1 VASNLVIG
9 RAKGG
14 ETSYFM
20 THSFGFLVSSLL
32 LILSRVD
39 LVLTMSSS
47 STAQFPFV
55 HPSIATVLACE
66 RAKGRPPKTF
76 LDPQTLD
83 FRVRCDEP
91 STEDLIDLAIEC
103 ESILFGE
110 GNQTTTE
117 NWDSSMRGL
126 VAMGAQGT
134 KDEATAATLLALN
147 GLESA
152 IRDSRGYIT
161 GKAPLLKTMI
171 SQMEDDNLSGI
182 SKLLLLPVPGL
193 NLRNLL
199 WHGFVGTLPR
209 AWLAL
214 VLVMTRIVKDKSS
227 SPELSPPELPAEVMP
242 LRYND
247 AMQSVLA
254 VGDEVILQERLESSS
269 IKEWLPP
276 SHRGLWD
283 LAVQWIGEDTKP
295 TCTLALLTILL
306 EHALRID
313 WCRVNERPDDLLA
326 RPGTFFVTLDG
337 HGQRHVH
344 DLLLYPYLMTE
355 TEDEQVRNK
364 LVDHLGGS
372 TTALLTDLFASS
384 CGGPNIRATV
394 SHGLW
399 DSFLDKELAGTAEKD
414 SACTK
419 GLWGMV
425 RSVLV
430 TMELC
435 SGNSLSLKYRP
446 VFSYTATTILNTKE
460 ALDSLAELATIQS
473 TPSFLDLYSKAE
485 EEFGDIPSDMAALDV
500 SLSYIETQIHKLL
513 QSEWESESSEWSAD
527 DVFVEHKL
535 NQKLAAYGATRTLL
549 KDISGATLLK
559 VQSIKTAIEEWDETD
574 SSKKRRRILR
584 VVHLG
589 DFAMKVYMFATLV
602 AVTSLNN
609 GIDGTCGSLTP
620 ATLLKAVERSRM
632 VVSTVS
638 TFLSSSFER
647 ALKAAREYVKGKA
660 VKAIAGA
667 HTTGE
672 T

>member
-1 VASNLVIG
+1 MF
-9 RAKGG
+9 R
-14 ETSYFM
+14 
-20 THSFGFLVSSLL
+20 FLVFSLL
-32 LILSRVD
+32 LSLSRV
-39 LVLTMSSS
+39 LVLTMS
-47 STAQFPFV
+47 STAQFPFL
-55 HPSIATVLACE
+55 HSSIATVLACE
-66 RAKGRPPKTF
+66 RAEGRPPKTF
-76 LDPQTLD
+76 LDLQTLE
-83 FRVRCDEP
+83 FRARCNDP
-91 STEDLIDLAIEC
+91 STDDLIDLAMEC
-103 ESILFGE
+103 ENIVFGE
-110 GNQTTTE
+110 GNQTTTG

-126 VAMGAQGT
+126 AAMGAQGT
-134 KDEATAATLLALN
+134 KDEITAATLLALN

-152 IRDSRGYIT
+152 IRNSRGYVT

-171 SQMEDDNLSGI
+171 SQMEDDNLTGI

-199 WHGFVGTLPR
+199 WHGFIGTLPR

-214 VLVMTRIVKDKSS
+214 VLVMTRIVQDKSS
-227 SPELSPPELPAEVMP
+227 AEPSDPDPELPAEPMP
-242 LRYND
+242 LRYYD

-254 VGDEVILQERLESSS
+254 VGDEVMFQERLESSS
-269 IKEWLPP
+269 IKNWLPP

-283 LAVQWIGEDTKP
+283 LAAQWIREGTKP
-295 TCTLALLTILL
+295 TCTLAILTILL

-326 RPGTFFVTLDG
+326 RPGAFFVTLDG

-384 CGGPNIRATV
+384 CGGNNIRATV

-399 DSFLDKELAGTAEKD
+399 DQFLDRELADTEEND
-414 SACTK
+414 STCTQ
-419 GLWGMV
+419 GLRDMV
-425 RSVLV
+425 RLVIV

-446 VFSYTATTILNTKE
+446 VFSYTAVTILNTKE
-460 ALDSLAELATIQS
+460 ALDSLVELSTIQS
-473 TPSFLDLYSKAE
+473 TSSFLELYSKAE
-485 EEFGDIPSDMAALDV
+485 EEFGDIPSDLAALDIT
-500 SLSYIETQIHKLL
+500 LSYIETQIHELL
-513 QSEWESESSEWSAD
+513 RNEWGSEPSEWLAD

-535 NQKLAAYGATRTLL
+535 NQKLAACCATRTLL
-549 KDISGATLLK
+549 KDVSDATLLK
-559 VQSIKTAIEEWDETD
+559 VKSIKTAIEEWDETG
-574 SSKKRRRILR
+574 SSKKRRRLLR
-584 VVHLG
+584 VVHLS
-589 DFAMKVYMFATLV
+589 DFAMKVYTFATLV

-609 GIDGTCGSLTP
+609 GLDGPSGGLTP

-638 TFLSSSFER
+638 TFISSNSDR
-647 ALKAAREYVKGKA
+647 ALKAGRDYAKGKA
-660 VKAIAGA
+660 VKAIASA
-667 HTTGE
+667 HNMGE

>member
-1 VASNLVIG
+1 
-9 RAKGG
+9 
-14 ETSYFM
+14 M
-20 THSFGFLVSSLL
+20 
-32 LILSRVD
+32 
-39 LVLTMSSS
+39 
-47 STAQFPFV
+47 
-55 HPSIATVLACE
+55 
-66 RAKGRPPKTF
+66 
-76 LDPQTLD
+76 
-83 FRVRCDEP
+83 
-91 STEDLIDLAIEC
+91 EC
-103 ESILFGE
+103 ENIVFGE
-110 GNQTTTE
+110 GSQTATE

-152 IRDSRGYIT
+152 IRNSRGYVT

-171 SQMEDDNLSGI
+171 AQMEDANFSGI
-182 SKLLLLPVPGL
+182 FKLLLLPVPGL
-193 NLRNLL
+193 NLRNLI
-199 WHGFVGTLPR
+199 WHGFIGSLPR

-214 VLVMTRIVKDKSS
+214 VLVMTRIVRDKSNA
-227 SPELSPPELPAEVMP
+227 ELSHSVLPTEVVP
-242 LRYND
+242 IRSHD

-254 VGDEVILQERLESSS
+254 VGDGVVVQERLESSS

-283 LAVQWIGEDTKP
+283 LAVQWIGEGTKP
-295 TCTLALLTILL
+295 TCTLAILTILL

-313 WCRVNERPDDLLA
+313 WCRVNDRPDDLLA
-326 RPGTFFVTLDG
+326 RPGAFFVTLDG

-344 DLLLYPYLMTE
+344 DLLLYPYLITE
-355 TEDEQVRNK
+355 TEDELVRNK

-399 DSFLDKELAGTAEKD
+399 DPFLDQELAGTEEED
-414 SACTK
+414 SACTED
-419 GLWGMV
+419 LRGMV
-425 RSVLV
+425 RLVLV
-430 TMELC
+430 VMELC

-460 ALDSLAELATIQS
+460 ALDSLVELSTIQS
-473 TPSFLDLYSKAE
+473 TSSFLDLYGIAE
-485 EEFGDIPSDMAALDV
+485 EEFGDISNDHLAALDV
-500 SLSYIETQIHKLL
+500 TVSYIETQVHELL
-513 QSEWESESSEWSAD
+513 RNEWESEPSEWLAD
-527 DVFVEHKL
+527 DVFIEHEL
-535 NQKLAAYGATRTLL
+535 NQKLAACCATRTLL
-549 KDISGATLLK
+549 KDVSDATLLR

-574 SSKKRRRILR
+574 SSKKRRRLLR
-584 VVHLG
+584 VVHLA
-589 DFAMKVYMFATLV
+589 DFALKVYTFATLV

-609 GIDGTCGSLTP
+609 GIDGPSGSITP

-638 TFLSSSFER
+638 TFLNSNSDR
-647 ALKAAREYVKGKA
+647 AIKAAREYAKGKA
-660 VKAIAGA
+660 VKVIAKA
-667 HTTGE
+667 HTKEE